1 MGIKA
6 TEYVE
11 SKAQIHSIINIAI
24 MGIYLLLALI
34 LLLKLVKIQ
43 NFDQTQEQSY
53 SMKLLAGALVAT
65 STVMQMPVLISIFII
80 IKCIELNL
88 N

>member
-1 MGIKA
+1 
-6 TEYVE
+6 
-11 SKAQIHSIINIAI
+11 

>member
-1 MGIKA
+1 
-6 TEYVE
+6 
-11 SKAQIHSIINIAI
+11 
-24 MGIYLLLALI
+24 
-34 LLLKLVKIQ
+34 
-43 NFDQTQEQSY
+43 
-53 SMKLLAGALVAT
+53 MKLLAGALVAT